1 MAVMSESAVLPAPI
15 DTASLAAMFG
25 MTPSLF
31 IATLLF
37 VSMIALALKG
47 VALWHASRN
56 AQLTWFIFLV
66 VVNTFGILEIVYLLF
81 FRPKEEEETSTE
93 DT

>member
-1 MAVMSESAVLPAPI
+1 MIESAAIPAPM
-15 DTASLAAMFG
+15 DAASLAAMFG
-25 MTPSLF
+25 TTPGIF
-31 IATLLF
+31 IVTLL
-37 VSMIALALKG
+37 VISMIALALKG
-47 VALWHASRN
+47 VALWHAARN

-81 FRPKEEEETSTE
+81 FRPKDEEETSQE

>member
-1 MAVMSESAVLPAPI
+1 
-15 DTASLAAMFG
+15 
-25 MTPSLF
+25 
-31 IATLLF
+31 
-37 VSMIALALKG
+37 MITLALKG

-93 DT
+93 EA